1 MACVLLSAALA
12 SISTSTSVRAQAPE
26 RTSMRGDS
34 GMVIRTELDGPESAL
49 HDEAAD
55 VYLVSNVAGGPSAA
69 DGNGFISR
77 IGPDGTVL
85 DARWIDSGQDGV
97 TLNAP
102 KGLALSADTLFVA
115 DLDVVRRFHRETGE
129 SLGEWPVPGAT
140 FLNAVAVGPD
150 GAVYV
155 TDTGI
160 EFVDGRAEPRGTDA
174 VYRFGLD
181 GEPLT
186 VAEGDDLGGPNGIVV
201 DEQGAVV
208 VTFGGDR
215 VYRVDRAGNT
225 SPVATLP
232 QGQLDGLVQL
242 PGEDHLVTSWSARG
256 VYRIGPD
263 GSASQV
269 VEGLSSPADIGYD
282 AERGRLLIP
291 LLQQNELHVVP
302 IETDMRVS
310 DDPMD
315 GYAPAVTTAGD
326 RADDAATLGVAR
338 HDELGAYLTDGEGRA
353 LYLFKSDTAGQSTCF
368 DRCADVWPPLLT
380 DGMAEATDDA
390 LQSSLI
396 GTLRRPDGTM
406 QVTYGGWP
414 LYYYEQD
421 RGPGDIQGQDI
432 MGFGA
437 EWYLIG
443 PDGAEVE
450 HEEGNG
456 R

>member
-1 MACVLLSAALA
+1 M
-12 SISTSTSVRAQAPE
+12 
-26 RTSMRGDS
+26 
-34 GMVIRTELDGPESAL
+34 
-49 HDEAAD
+49 
-55 VYLVSNVAGGPSAA
+55 
-69 DGNGFISR
+69 
-77 IGPDGTVL
+77 
-85 DARWIDSGQDGV
+85 
-97 TLNAP
+97 
-102 KGLALSADTLFVA
+102 
-115 DLDVVRRFHRETGE
+115 
-129 SLGEWPVPGAT
+129 
-140 FLNAVAVGPD
+140 
-150 GAVYV
+150 
-155 TDTGI
+155 
-160 EFVDGRAEPRGTDA
+160 
-174 VYRFGLD
+174 
-181 GEPLT
+181 
-186 VAEGDDLGGPNGIVV
+186 AEGDDLGGPNGIVV
-201 DEQGAVV
+201 DEQGAIV

-225 SPVATLP
+225 SPVAALP

-242 PGEDHLVTSWSARG
+242 PGGDHLVTSWSARG
-256 VYRIGPD
+256 VYRIGAD

-326 RADDAATLGVAR
+326 RADDAARLGVAR

-390 LQSSLI
+390 LQGLLI

-443 PDGAEVE
+443 PDGEEVE